1 MMRKP
6 KKFPEIVRLCAAVSI
21 SGVMLS
27 IAPLSGFA
35 SSIQA
40 PATTQSAVVK
50 QIGTVVSATGSVLML
65 KTDAAQQLQVN
76 VVEGARILQLAPG
89 STNLKEA
96 QSIALS
102 DVAAGDRVLVTGK
115 AGAAAGSMEASRVI
129 LMKSN
134 EIAQKHA
141 GEQADWQRRGVGGIV
156 TAVDSGAGTIVAVE
170 GAKKLTVNT
179 SSKTNF
185 RRYAGDSVRFEDA
198 TPGTLAQI
206 QPGDQVR
213 VLGDRSADGL
223 AIAAEKV
230 ISGSFQHLAG
240 TIASISAANEVIT
253 LRDLAT
259 KKMVTVRFTASSSIR
274 ALPPKVAA
282 RFAIRAKGT
291 AAANGG
297 ESRKGAQQAGQRP
310 GQPASEGADEN
321 AAAEERSAG
330 TDLSQVVSRLPN
342 GTLADLKVGDAVM
355 IVASHPNPGS
365 TTDTVVTL
373 LSGVEP
379 ILAATPSGTTAMTL
393 SPWNIGSASG
403 DSGAQQ

>member
-1 MMRKP
+1 MMRIP
-6 KKFPEIVRLCAAVSI
+6 KKFPEIVRLCAAVLI
-21 SGVMLS
+21 SGLVLT
-27 IAPLSGFA
+27 IAPLGGFA
-35 SSIQA
+35 SAIQV
-40 PATTQSAVVK
+40 PATSQSAVVK
-50 QIGTVVSATGSVLML
+50 QIGTVVSATGSVLTL

-76 VVEGARILQLAPG
+76 VMEGARILQLAPG

-102 DVAAGDRVLVTGK
+102 DVAPGDRVLVTGN
-115 AGAAAGSMEASRVI
+115 AGASAGSMEASRVI

-156 TAVDSGAGTIVAVE
+156 TAVDLGSGTIVAVE

-198 TPGTLAQI
+198 TRGTLAQI

-223 AIAAEKV
+223 AIAAEEV
-230 ISGSFQHLAG
+230 ISGSFKHLAG
-240 TIASISAANEVIT
+240 TIASISVANEVIT

-259 KKMVTVRFTASSSIR
+259 KKMVTVKFTVSSSIR

-282 RFAIRAKGT
+282 MFAVRAKGT
-291 AAANGG
+291 AANGG
-297 ESRKGAQQAGQRP
+297 ESRRVAQQAGQRP
-310 GQPASEGADEN
+310 GQPSGEGADEN
-321 AAAEERSAG
+321 AEAEERSAG
-330 TDLSQVVSRLPN
+330 TDLSQLVSRLPN

-355 IVASHPNPGS
+355 IVASHPNSGS